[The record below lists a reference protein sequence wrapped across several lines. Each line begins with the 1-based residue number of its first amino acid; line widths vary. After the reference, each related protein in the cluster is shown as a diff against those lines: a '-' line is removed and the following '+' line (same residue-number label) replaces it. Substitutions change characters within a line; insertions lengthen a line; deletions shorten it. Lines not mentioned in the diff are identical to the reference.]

1 VLRFS
6 KKKPKGKLMELT
18 TQLMENFFASAMEN
32 PNKKEAVEKK
42 KDGKT
47 LLEKMQD
54 ARQKEADR
62 MVRENRFYL

>member
-1 VLRFS
+1 
-6 KKKPKGKLMELT
+6 MELT

-54 ARQKEADR
+54 ARQKEANR

>member
-1 VLRFS
+1 
-6 KKKPKGKLMELT
+6 MELT
-18 TQLMENFFASAMEN
+18 TQLMENFFASTMEN

-42 KDGKT
+42 KVGNT
-47 LLEKMQD
+47 LLEKMQE

>member
-1 VLRFS
+1 LRFS

-18 TQLMENFFASAMEN
+18 TQLMENFFASTMEN
-32 PNKKEAVEKK
+32 RHKEEATKKKKE
-42 KDGKT
+42 GKT
-47 LLEKMQD
+47 LLEKMQE